1 MRKSYV
7 IVLFLSSFSLVHAEP
22 SAFGAGD
29 LNSENPYGLT
39 SSEKV
44 ILKNKETLNSV
55 ERNSRDNQG
64 KVDSLRERIDGL
76 QAIIEGISQKSHE
89 NKMAIRKLND
99 DSAASQL
106 TRDQK
111 SQELEAIVKANSE
124 NITQLKTV
132 MTEFSTM
139 IDTINSHYVSKDEFN
154 ALVADVNTFKALV
167 AKELKSSAHS
177 SGSGNAYAGKSKGQI
192 ATLARQYY
200 DKKLYTKSIAA
211 YEYLISVN
219 YKPARAHYMLGEM
232 NYYRKKYPE
241 AVAYFKKSAELYD
254 KASYMPTLML
264 HSAVAM
270 DKSGDK
276 KNAQL
281 FYKAIRA
288 KYPGTAI
295 AKQAEARI
303 K

>member
-1 MRKSYV
+1 MRKVYLL
-7 IVLFLSSFSLVHAEP
+7 VLFLLSSSLLQAEP

-39 SSEKV
+39 ASEKV
-44 ILKNKETLNSV
+44 ILKNKQALNSV

-89 NKMAIRKLND
+89 NKMAIRKLTSED
-99 DSAASQL
+99 EATKASKA
-106 TRDQK
+106 QK
-111 SQELEAIVKANSE
+111 AKELEAIIQANSE

-139 IDTINSHYVSKDEFN
+139 IDTINSSYVSKDEFN
-154 ALVADVNTFKALV
+154 ALVTDVNAFKALV
-167 AKELKSSAHS
+167 AKELKHGASNS
-177 SGSGNAYAGKSKGQI
+177 NPYAGKSNGQV

-200 DKKLYTKSIAA
+200 DKKLYTKAIAA
-211 YEYLISVN
+211 YEYLN
-219 YKPARAHYMLGEM
+219 AKGYKPARGHYMIGEM
-232 NYYRKKYPE
+232 KYYRKDYKE
-241 AVAYFKKSAELYD
+241 AIAYFKKSAELYD

-264 HSAVAM
+264 HTAVAM
-270 DKSGDK
+270 DKTGDDN
-276 KNAQL
+276 NAQA
-281 FYKAIRA
+281 FYNAIIA
-288 KYPGTAI
+288 KYPNTNI
-295 AKQAEARI
+295 AKEAQSRL